1 MMLCLVLLL
10 GCRVL
15 VLVTVLWS
23 SEHLSPTRHTSL
35 YLEIISYKLEPECKL
50 GLEFIERAREHAV
63 CLNIHPVI
71 VVL

>member
-1 MMLCLVLLL
+1 MMLYVVLLL
-10 GCRVL
+10 ACRVL
-15 VLVTVLWS
+15 VTVPVLWS

-35 YLEIISYKLEPECKL
+35 YLEIISSLA
-50 GLEFIERAREHAV
+50 RAGMQIGFRVYRESQRAV